1 MVALGALLAAWCVVT
16 GPRAAVAPAMKGDA
30 KPLAGLLIAV
40 DAGHGGQDSGVCY
53 FPDDLIE
60 KEINLDMAFRLRDAL
75 QAAGA
80 DVLLTRSDDRFVP
93 LDERAEIANQAQAD
107 LFISLHVNQIPGHPE
122 CFGAQTFYFP
132 NSQPA
137 ESLARSIQEELL
149 AVDPEN
155 YRQIQPG
162 EYKVLRLTNMPG
174 VIVEIGF
181 MTNARD
187 RELLQGDEYRDAITG
202 AIVAGIVKYVQ
213 RGSAEAPPS

>member
-93 LDERAEIANQAQAD
+93 LDERAGIANQAQAD